1 MVRSKFC
8 TLYKSSNHS
17 VLFENHLLNNTAMKT
32 LSLSL
37 AFLFI
42 FICQI
47 SNANDSPCIQFYNE
61 LLKLPHTRLTETS
74 NGFVSLLNG
83 KSLKGC
89 EVIFESNE
97 SIVSGEVVYLKFQS
111 FTNRLGWFINENLSA
126 DGPGSSTVGIENNQN
141 KCVIHWSQHS
151 WIDEKS
157 NEHRQSEHIKLIVQ
171 CSSKQSTY

>member
-1 MVRSKFC
+1 
-8 TLYKSSNHS
+8 
-17 VLFENHLLNNTAMKT
+17 MKT

-74 NGFVSLLNG
+74 NEFVSLLNG
-83 KSLKGC
+83 KSIKGC

-97 SIVSGEVVYLKFQS
+97 SIVSGKVVFLKFQS
-111 FTNRLGWFINENLSA
+111 FTNWQGWHINENLMA
-126 DGPGSSTVGIENNQN
+126 DGAGSSTVVIENNQN
-141 KCVIHWSQHS
+141 TCILHWSQHA

-157 NEHRQSEHIKLIVQ
+157 NEYRQSEQNKLIVQ
-171 CSSKQSTY
+171 CTSK